1 MDFSPLSL
9 RGAPLIT
16 VKSGLM
22 AEFARHLKE
31 GDAVPGPTEGG
42 RIFDIPNTT
51 YSRALNALISDGAVT
66 RVDSGTYAYG
76 TPSAAQRKALVAEMK
91 RKRKER
97 SAFHQAKKNPSKKSE
112 YLVTRAVRN
121 EARAKI
127 AKAILDDG
135 IEKHIVR
142 AIHEGDLV
150 LMQCCEKAL
159 KMVGCT
165 FDQSD
170 EALKQMKDAGVNPTQ
185 NLTAINFNFVPAD
198 KGPNQAI
205 EAEIVSE
212 GPDGRD

>member
-9 RGAPLIT
+9 RGASLIT

-51 YSRALNALISDGAVT
+51 YSRALNALISDGVVT
-66 RVDSGTYAYG
+66 KVDNGTYAYG
-76 TPSAAQRKALVAEMK
+76 TPSAAQRKALVAEM
-91 RKRKER
+91 RQKRKER

-135 IEKHIVR
+135 IEKHVVR
-142 AIHEGDLV
+142 AIREGDLV

-159 KMVGCT
+159 RMVGCT

-170 EALKQMKDAGVNPTQ
+170 EAAELMKKAGGPPSSNI
-185 NLTAINFNFVPAD
+185 TAINFNFMPASGD
-198 KGPNQAI
+198 VRQAI
-205 EAEIVSE
+205 EAEVVE
-212 GPDGRD
+212 DANGHR